1 MANEGEEIELTEFPE
16 TEKERKDEEKLSSCS
31 EETTDTSSS
40 SSSDHVPAPIEVNVI
55 IQNSSRTE
63 DELQNSTK
71 FAVANEGKE
80 IELTGFQGKLSSCSE
95 ETTATSSSYSSKQA
109 SVCIEENGDNE
120 TSTYRPQN
128 VLTNLNSLYT
138 TFEDARAQGK
148 GMVRYKSE
156 DLQSFLEKYPPD
168 YRKPKRD
175 LSATWDPGM
184 PTPALPPRPANLGER
199 QASTVRLHVKESNCK
214 QPRERKANERNI
226 VKDLKRL
233 ENKVNA
239 IICLVVVILAVLL
252 LVTVLSILH
261 IGMKS

>member
-31 EETTDTSSS
+31 EETTNTSSS
-40 SSSDHVPAPIEVNVI
+40 SGSDHVPVPIEVNVI

-63 DELQNSTK
+63 DELQNS
-71 FAVANEGKE
+71 KE

-95 ETTATSSSYSSKQA
+95 ETTAPSSSYSSKQA
-109 SVCIEENGDNE
+109 SVFIEENGDNE

-148 GMVRYKSE
+148 GMVRHKSE

-168 YRKPKRD
+168 FRKPKRD

-184 PTPALPPRPANLGER
+184 PTPPLPPRPANLGER

-233 ENKVNA
+233 ENKINV